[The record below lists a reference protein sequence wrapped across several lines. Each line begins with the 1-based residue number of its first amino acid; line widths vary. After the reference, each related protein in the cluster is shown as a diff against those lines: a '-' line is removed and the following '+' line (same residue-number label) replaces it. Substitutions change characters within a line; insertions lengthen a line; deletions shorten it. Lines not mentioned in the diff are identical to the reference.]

1 MSPKSISF
9 EIGHTFADH
18 TYLPFSALGAGGF
31 CAVSGCRLAAK
42 LVAVQQAF
50 CDLPV
55 TALTGAAKGPSALRI
70 VLRSYS
76 QTLPWIWLLPLS
88 IDTLMTAPEARPNS
102 AL

>member
-1 MSPKSISF
+1 
-9 EIGHTFADH
+9 
-18 TYLPFSALGAGGF
+18 
-31 CAVSGCRLAAK
+31 
-42 LVAVQQAF
+42 
-50 CDLPV
+50 
-55 TALTGAAKGPSALRI
+55 LRI